1 MIDAK
6 EEQVRILAKQLKLP
20 TVANFMDVIRQCRP
34 DADFSDLLIE
44 LLNAEINSRRENQ
57 NRRRQRAAGFPYVK
71 TLDDF
76 DFSQLNKSV
85 SPVFIRE
92 LASCKF
98 IGDKKNVV
106 MIGNPGR
113 GKTHISLSLIH
124 I

>member
-57 NRRRQRAAGFPYVK
+57 NIRRQKAAGFPYVK
-71 TLDDF
+71 TLDDLIRHLILLRSIF
-76 DFSQLNKSV
+76 TVLSV
-85 SPVFIRE
+85 
-92 LASCKF
+92 KF
-98 IGDKKNVV
+98 WL
-106 MIGNPGR
+106 R
-113 GKTHISLSLIH
+113 
-124 I
+124 